1 MLLPHGT
8 VIAVIDAHTFNLFRN
23 AGTEAEP
30 ELVETESPKL
40 DSHNHSGG
48 THHDG
53 STAVKTEEA
62 HTIAAIKWLNT
73 EVLAHNIEHLVLIA
87 GPRTIGELRKH
98 YHKALETALVGE
110 VHKDL
115 GKSKAQDILAA
126 LKAK

>member
-115 GKSKAQDILAA
+115 GKSKAHEILAA